1 MSKRGAFLDSV
12 CRKNTEDFLNF
23 IQLHKDRSEPFEL
36 QEVLQELEV
45 ASRKGLWAR
54 LCKLLQDTVAACP
67 PESWNAGP
75 QEKAVEG
82 MEVDGS
88 SALKRTMMVI
98 QGVTLVA
105 TTSVEVIQDG
115 DTYTTLLQCAHLL
128 NNLLSSIPESEGAL
142 QQSIYSFFECWWKK
156 GLHGKEELGLTTF
169 LFCLK
174 KSVPDVKR
182 LWSFHELLLNVD
194 FESEQGRQITNLL
207 LLCCLQSNHIKRDEG
222 KRFLVFL
229 FSWNVKFIRMI
240 HSTLKNQLQFIPKA
254 ATQHV
259 AEIYFRAWKNASGTF
274 LEEIE
279 STCIQDFMQHA
290 VLLLRTSPVLPKVR
304 QILRYFHKQ
313 KFRSGIDEMLYRL
326 YKPILW
332 RALKATNGE
341 VRANATV
348 LLAEAFPLQD
358 PSMSSETM
366 DQVVQKQLDA
376 VFSMLDD
383 PQPLV
388 RSSAILATCTI
399 LSKCWEL
406 IPSTILT
413 DFMKKLVLQLATD
426 TSSADVRCSVYMCMS
441 VILDNNMSHAV
452 MENLLPVLR
461 TSLHDSS
468 EKVRVAFIN
477 FLLKI
482 KAVRAAKFWKV
493 CSMEHLLA
501 RLERDTPPVC
511 KRIVDLLFNSFFPV
525 NQSEEVWCERCVT
538 LIQMNSK
545 AARKFYQYVHLY
557 TAPTNVAKLMLAIRK
572 CLNVCI
578 QRAREEDPN
587 DTSSTNK
594 ENTSVLD
601 DVLSVRDTA
610 SMARLME
617 VIVILWRSIE
627 KSLQH
632 NDEAQKYVVAKFASV
647 LPEYLRVFQDDRSCN
662 VPLLCMASLLP
673 PASVP
678 TISCGVLSR
687 LKKLE
692 VGAPVSQY
700 SLTLDCLCSWGQAAS
715 ILELITD
722 WLTEALPKTSGK
734 ADKNSSTRR
743 VRVQDMVEA
752 KPDLVLDYLEYILT
766 HPRTR
771 DWVLSLPMGKLKQL
785 LKALSSWKLVLYS
798 CVSTSV
804 KDVSAPNTETALRAF
819 SLHGRLCIHL
829 HHRFPEDRGFLPD
842 LEHSAAWVTERILP
856 LMVAFDDSNGG
867 ISEQQL
873 KLTQSV
879 VENCLAVFR
888 DVVNVGLADAEFKGQ
903 ALDLCSRVLL
913 SDKGYVCIPPLLS
926 VLTMVATDCMS
937 QDSSGQ
943 NESLSVH
950 TGVITNI
957 FHKTLEVLAGRL
969 RKEREEGEQVCHSAL
984 DALGGFLSVAQEWV
998 SVWPEG
1004 HSGVFSSLFAA
1015 LIVETSHA
1023 VCKISHVEE
1032 VITPETAKDLPPLS
1046 SVILMAVLKSR
1057 AVTRS
1062 LLSVAAES
1070 LDSEEIDSLAGL
1082 AAVTHVLTVV
1092 RQSGKFKADLK
1103 YVATSAQR
1111 QLQCQRAR
1119 AIENSEEIQ
1128 RLIYESS
1135 VRTINEI
1142 LMP

>member
-88 SALKRTMMVI
+88 SDFRTVKCTYCGESVALE
-98 QGVTLVA
+98 GVYRDYIIRSL
-105 TTSVEVIQDG
+105 D
-115 DTYTTLLQCAHLL
+115 
-128 NNLLSSIPESEGAL
+128 LLSSIPESEGAL

-545 AARKFYQYVHLY
+545 AARKFYQYVHL
-557 TAPTNVAKLMLAIRK
+557 N

-785 LKALSSWKLVLYS
+785 LKALSSWKV
-798 CVSTSV
+798 V

-829 HHRFPEDRGFLPD
+829 HHRVSPIVISF
-842 LEHSAAWVTERILP
+842 
-856 LMVAFDDSNGG
+856 SNKYCVCVF
-867 ISEQQL
+867 S
-873 KLTQSV
+873 SV
-879 VENCLAVFR
+879 FV
-888 DVVNVGLADAEFKGQ
+888 
-903 ALDLCSRVLL
+903 
-913 SDKGYVCIPPLLS
+913 DKGYVCIPPLLS

-969 RKEREEGEQVCHSAL
+969 RKEREEGEQVRRSIGGSGDRGSPWQHGRGSIEFSAKRTGKVCSKTHML
-984 DALGGFLSVAQEWV
+984 LQLLFCIKSKNDMVLIKYSPEMKLLFLMVQEWNIQV
-998 SVWPEG
+998 S
-1004 HSGVFSSLFAA
+1004 
-1015 LIVETSHA
+1015 
-1023 VCKISHVEE
+1023 
-1032 VITPETAKDLPPLS
+1032 
-1046 SVILMAVLKSR
+1046 M
-1057 AVTRS
+1057 
-1062 LLSVAAES
+1062 LL
-1070 LDSEEIDSLAGL
+1070 L
-1082 AAVTHVLTVV
+1082 
-1092 RQSGKFKADLK
+1092 
-1103 YVATSAQR
+1103 
-1111 QLQCQRAR
+1111 
-1119 AIENSEEIQ
+1119 
-1128 RLIYESS
+1128 RLLVNVMNY
-1135 VRTINEI
+1135 
-1142 LMP
+1142 